1 MANKLLFAAAA
12 SLLAMPAATAFSPLR
27 TGMSEYDP
35 AFKGH
40 AKSTRDKSAGFTHKD
55 SGNGMMRSLGVAG
68 GGIEQVTKYG
78 DLTLL
83 IEEDF
88 SLLSTGTE
96 EEPDTETILNYE
108 WDDPEYQYVWNNMKP
123 EFVHGNLKWGIGN
136 AYPAG
141 GSACFMFSASNP
153 EAHIVTPMMDLTA
166 NDGSF
171 VVEFRAKASTDA
183 EIFKLMVEA
192 SETRNWGPTWDEFDN
207 SVEFTTISNEWT
219 TYRAIFQ
226 KGGPTSLCNI
236 YAAGMAGNLYVD
248 DVKIYSLKPFVDTPT
263 LKRHTDFTQTSFK
276 ANWEPV
282 DGADR
287 YFLSVWSINEEGE
300 REFVLEDKEIAGAT
314 SC

>member
-1 MANKLLFAAAA
+1 
-12 SLLAMPAATAFSPLR
+12 
-27 TGMSEYDP
+27 MSEYDP

-55 SGNGMMRSLGVAG
+55 SGNGMVMRSLGVAG

-123 EFVHGNLKWGIGN
+123 EFVHGNPQMGHRQRLSGRQLG
-136 AYPAG
+136 
-141 GSACFMFSASNP
+141 MLLFSASNP

-171 VVEFRAKASTDA
+171 VVEFRAKASADA

-192 SETRNWGPTWDEFDN
+192 SETRN
-207 SVEFTTISNEWT
+207 
-219 TYRAIFQ
+219 
-226 KGGPTSLCNI
+226 
-236 YAAGMAGNLYVD
+236 
-248 DVKIYSLKPFVDTPT
+248 
-263 LKRHTDFTQTSFK
+263 
-276 ANWEPV
+276 
-282 DGADR
+282 
-287 YFLSVWSINEEGE
+287 
-300 REFVLEDKEIAGAT
+300 
-314 SC
+314 